1 MTEKEKEEIKQMII
15 DEIEDVEDD
24 IQYLE
29 EAVKPVAPDS
39 SLGRVT
45 RMDALGS
52 KGVHEGLLEQAKEKL
67 NHLQANLRNIDEP
80 DFDKCENC
88 GEPIPVLRLKAVP
101 ETRKCIKCS
110 GK

>member
-1 MTEKEKEEIKQMII
+1 MTQEERKEIAILIEE
-15 DEIEDVEDD
+15 EIEDVKDD
-24 IQYLE
+24 IEYLE

-67 NHLQANLRNIDEP
+67 NHLQANLRNIDDP
-80 DFDKCENC
+80 DFEKCEKC
-88 GEPIPVLRLKAVP
+88 GEPIPVLRFKAVP
-101 ETRKCIKCS
+101 ETRKCVKCS